1 MGEDALLLDIP
12 LATTSLSCKAHAT
25 LLEVPRPFFKEALR
39 LLAQDHSR
47 PEITGWLRSRHEV
60 GPAAIAGSSCR
71 SNLPP
76 CICATSPLLLPRWR
90 CASTSFRSC
99 CRARRRWRVSARC
112 ADPPRPY
119 ISPYTPPYISPYIF
133 PYISHYTPPYISP
146 YISPHISPRSPP
158 TSPQVRR
165 SASTLGALSVA
176 GKQRASRR
184 GAAKRAEREAMLAAV
199 TNTTRTAAE
208 T

>member
-119 ISPYTPPYISPYIF
+119 ISPYTPPYISPYI
-133 PYISHYTPPYISP
+133 
-146 YISPHISPRSPP
+146 SPHISPRSPP